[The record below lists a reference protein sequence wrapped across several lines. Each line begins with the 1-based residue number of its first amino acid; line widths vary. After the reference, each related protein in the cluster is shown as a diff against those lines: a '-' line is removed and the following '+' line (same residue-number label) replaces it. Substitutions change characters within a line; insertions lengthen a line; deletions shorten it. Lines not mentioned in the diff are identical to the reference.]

1 MHRDESSATQPYT
14 HLHAAAANRIN
25 LNNRRQGDG
34 PKLQRRAPHAARF
47 GFYISVTKGF
57 PMTSK
62 ISVVASAKN
71 RDTMPDES
79 APLRALAVDDD
90 PITLSMACQML
101 EVLGLQVDTADDGI
115 AALGFLDGRRYDL
128 LLTDLQMPKIDGY
141 ALADMLKRRLKHL
154 RVVIMTGCARPE
166 VEEYMQTDL
175 VDCWLFKPFS
185 LEVLKERLQVLFG
198 ADKAP
203 RLYP

>member
-1 MHRDESSATQPYT
+1 
-14 HLHAAAANRIN
+14 
-25 LNNRRQGDG
+25 
-34 PKLQRRAPHAARF
+34 
-47 GFYISVTKGF
+47 
-57 PMTSK
+57 
-62 ISVVASAKN
+62 
-71 RDTMPDES
+71 MPDES

-154 RVVIMTGCARPE
+154 RVVVMTGCARQE
-166 VEEYMQTDL
+166 LEEYMQTDL